1 MEKLESLL
9 TVETFLSKYP
19 NIYNS
24 EESILNPFEN
34 QNFNNV
40 IVTKKEFSDLKLPRI
55 EKQKKK
61 GSGEQYNHQKI
72 ISRFMNSHT
81 PYNELL
87 LFHEMG
93 TGKTCTAISV
103 IENLRKDYKNKTLW
117 SNIDGAIICAKGG
130 SLLKNFVN
138 ELLFSCTDGRYIPEN
153 YENLTSIEKTYRVRK
168 NISTF
173 YETHTFETF
182 AKEISKMSDSNI
194 IKRYSN
200 KIFVIDEVHNL
211 REKNPEAEKG
221 SVHYL
226 DFQIYK
232 QFHRLFHI
240 IKESKILLMSGT
252 VMKDDP
258 SEFAS
263 VMNLILPSDK
273 QLPTGKS
280 FMKKYFENN
289 GLFNKNKKQLEEII
303 NGRISYLKAMSS
315 DVKKNFKGSI
325 IGNLKHFIVF
335 PLIMKDFQNS
345 VCQKAFE
352 KDLTERN
359 IFLNTRQALL
369 FAFPDGSYGTKGFEK
384 YVSVYKQKIFST
396 KKQSKVLYKL
406 NPELINE
413 INKDLNNL
421 EKFSSKFSMTI
432 KTILE
437 NPKHKSLVYCEYVNG
452 GGCIL
457 FAKILEL
464 FGFKEANG
472 DETTKGLRYAILTNQ
487 TTTQNKIQKLI
498 AKFNSLSNI
507 DGEIISVIIGSK
519 VISEGF
525 TLKNIRKEFI
535 FTPHWNYS
543 ETSQVIARGW
553 RLGSHND
560 LLERGDKNIEV
571 EIYQLVSLDE
581 KTKTSIDLTM
591 YETSELKDV
600 AMKQIEFMVKTSGFD
615 CPLTI
620 ERNKIFGYDNMR
632 ECDYKNCDYNCEGK
646 IGNELDVSTF
656 NIFYGSFE
664 EFYNGLKIYF
674 KTNFSISIDQIKDM
688 FPEMTFFEI
697 ILSIKKIIDNS
708 IQFRNKYGFLSYLR
722 MQENDLFIT
731 TDPSSPNNDKLSE
744 YYNRNYFV
752 QSGNLFKLILKQM
765 SIDRLPQIIEAIFKY
780 PDYLRTIIAS
790 LPRSIQCVL
799 LQGCIQAEIKNV
811 QKNSETR
818 KKILELFKGFFD
830 KIDGKWTVWIFKEE
844 LGISFLDE
852 KENDDSETF
861 ISFPTGIWNK
871 SEITKLIETHI
882 QNKKKEL
889 NDSPI
894 GIYGLYNPHNN
905 EFCLRESSNLK
916 FSDLRKISVGRRCSD
931 WTMPLLVDII
941 ARRISLE
948 IPEKNFTENFENL
961 KLMSEKLKSK
971 KILKNED
978 LENKDQLRKVLYWS
992 SFSRNDIC
1000 VKIKEWLEKKGLVDE
1015 NFDCGTQKKQR
1026 GNYLKENSD

>member
-1 MEKLESLL
+1 MENIESLL
-9 TVETFLSKYP
+9 NIETFLSKYP

-24 EESILNPFEN
+24 EEKILNPYKDK
-34 QNFNNV
+34 NFNDI
-40 IVTKKEFSDLKLPRI
+40 IVTKKEFSDLKLPRT
-55 EKQKKK
+55 ENQKKK
-61 GSGEQYNHQKI
+61 GSGQQYNHQKI
-72 ISRFMNSHT
+72 ISRFMNSNT

-103 IENLRKDYKNKTLW
+103 IENLRKDFKNKNLW

-153 YENLTSIEKTYRVRK
+153 YENLTNIEKTYRVRK

-211 REKNPEAEKG
+211 REKNTETEKT
-221 SVHYL
+221 VQDV

-263 VMNLILPSDK
+263 VMNLILPLNK
-273 QLPTGKS
+273 QLPTGKF
-280 FMKKYFENN
+280 FMKKFFESN
-289 GLFNKNKKQLEEII
+289 GLFNKNKKELENVIT
-303 NGRISYLKAMSS
+303 GRISYLKAMSS
-315 DVKKNFKGSI
+315 DVKKIFKGSI

-335 PLIMKDFQNS
+335 PLIMSDFQNS
-345 VCQKAFE
+345 VCEKAFE
-352 KDLTERN
+352 KDQIERN

-384 YVSVYKQKIFST
+384 YVSVYKPKTYFG
-396 KKQSKVLYKL
+396 KKQPKVLYKL
-406 NPELINE
+406 NKELVNE
-413 INKDLNNL
+413 IKDLNNL

-464 FGFKEANG
+464 FGFKEASG

-498 AKFNSLSNI
+498 SKFNASANI

-525 TLKNIRKEFI
+525 TLKNVRKEFI

-560 LLERGDKNIEV
+560 LLKRGDKNIEV
-571 EIYQLVSLDE
+571 EVYQLVSLSK

-591 YETSELKDV
+591 YETSELKDI

-632 ECDYKNCDYNCEGK
+632 ECDYKNCDYKCDGEIK
-646 IGNELDVSTF
+646 KELDVSTF
-656 NIFYGSFE
+656 NLYYSSFD

-674 KTNFSISIDQIKDM
+674 KTNFIISIDEIKNI
-688 FPEMTFFEI
+688 FPKMTFVEI
-697 ILSIKKIIDNS
+697 ISSIKKIIDDS

-722 MQENDLFIT
+722 MQENNLFIT
-731 TDPSSPNNDKLSE
+731 TDPTSPNNDKLSE
-744 YYNRNYFV
+744 YYNQNYFI
-752 QSGNLFKLILKQM
+752 QSGNLFRLILKQM
-765 SIDRLPQIIEAIFKY
+765 SIDRLPQIIDAIFKY
-780 PDYLRTIIAS
+780 PDFLRNIIAS
-790 LPRSIQCVL
+790 LPHSIQSIL
-799 LQGCIQAEIKNV
+799 LQGCIQAEIKNI
-811 QKNSETR
+811 QLNSETR

-844 LGISFLDE
+844 LGVSFLDE
-852 KENDDSETF
+852 TENDDTQNF
-861 ISFPTGIWNK
+861 ISFPSGIWNK
-871 SEITKLIETHI
+871 SVITKLIETHI

-894 GIYGLYNPHNN
+894 GIYGLYNPHLD

-916 FSDLRKISVGRRCSD
+916 FDDLRKISVGRRCSD

-948 IPEKNFTENFENL
+948 IPETKFTESFENL
-961 KLMSEKLKSK
+961 KLMAEKLKTK

-978 LENKDQLRKVLYWS
+978 LENQEQLRKVLYWS
-992 SFSRNDIC
+992 SISRSEIC
-1000 VKIKEWLEKKGLVDE
+1000 QKIKVWLQEKGLVDE

-1026 GNYLKENSD
+1026 VNYLKENSN